1 MNHDISY
8 WGTLEILLLSTMQV
22 KKVLKNKQMTYFAIL
37 KEEKN
42 DTIRE
47 LIHKVIEVV
56 LEEF

>member
-22 KKVLKNKQMTYFAIL
+22 KKVLKNKQMTYLAIL